1 MPDHKSTTV
10 SDTKLAKN
18 IIVKLLNEIFELH
31 KSANEKKMEKFAQ
44 ENDIKFI
51 L

>member
-31 KSANEKKMEKFAQ
+31 KSANEKFAQ

-51 L
+51 M